1 MNLLTHDLKSE
12 TKLLEHQKN
21 QSPLPITD
29 LRRLR
34 RLTQILICEILLNRD
49 PYSPSQS
56 GQVSASAPIGCI
68 PQTNKFPP

>member
-1 MNLLTHDLKSE
+1 VNLLTHDLKSE

-34 RLTQILICEILLNRD
+34 RLTQIKISEIREILLNPR
-49 PYSPSQS
+49 SS
-56 GQVSASAPIGCI
+56 
-68 PQTNKFPP
+68 FPLF

>member
-1 MNLLTHDLKSE
+1 LRNTFISHQSSVISYQCKSYQLIVNLLTHDLKSE

-34 RLTQILICEILLNRD
+34 RLTQILICEILLN
-49 PYSPSQS
+49 P
-56 GQVSASAPIGCI
+56 
-68 PQTNKFPP
+68 